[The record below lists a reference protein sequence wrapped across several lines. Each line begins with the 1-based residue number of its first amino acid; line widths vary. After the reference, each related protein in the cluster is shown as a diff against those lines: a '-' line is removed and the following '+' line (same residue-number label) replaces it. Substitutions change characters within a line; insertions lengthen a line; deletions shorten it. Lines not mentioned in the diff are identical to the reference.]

1 MKIVGYLSTII
12 IAILFTFSAQAE
24 EIKENSSD
32 RRLMTNVVEMEVLE
46 NGMVIYDWVWNDA
59 ARRLDPKYGMPV
71 EEGGYPSQGLIAQEI
86 EAEYPDAVIEDSNGY
101 LVIDIPV
108 LADND
113 ALIAQ
118 MVMEGG
124 ADVVKKKKKKRKKK
138 AKAKKKKKKKKKK
151 VAKKKKKKKK
161 PKKKKVAKKKPN
173 KSKNS
178 SGASAGA
185 ISGTTSAPKKRVL
198 SYRKEQSTEV
208 RKCKK
213 VMGKKFCIGP
223 KGRIGAGVNGKMSI
237 ATIAKASTGE
247 LGALL
252 SAKQIFTVKLFGRDV
267 KIGAKCMFSS
277 GAKTTFSHTFGAS
290 MSTPPIPSVS
300 AGDILSAV
308 ASRGKSATK
317 GAMRGARKTASIP
330 KRGDANNPAGGYA
343 GEATDSQFNKLMGA
357 AASGCEV
364 VVKPNPKVFKGIPA
378 VNIYDI
384 GVTIVMRAQNWKIN
398 QKTGKVSVKLVAM
411 AFGKLKVGNEKVKVA
426 GKKFKIPGF
435 TFNKKIA
442 NLVSMGIST

>member
-1 MKIVGYLSTII
+1 MTVLRYLSTII

-32 RRLMTNVVEMEVLE
+32 RRLMTNIVEMEVLD

-151 VAKKKKKKKK
+151 VAKKKKK

-173 KSKNS
+173 KPKKS

-213 VMGKKFCIGP
+213 IMGKKFCIGP
-223 KGRIGAGVNGKMSI
+223 KGRIGAGVNGKMSL
-237 ATIAKASTGE
+237 ATIAKR
-247 LGALL
+247 
-252 SAKQIFTVKLFGRDV
+252 V
-267 KIGAKCMFSS
+267 
-277 GAKTTFSHTFGAS
+277 
-290 MSTPPIPSVS
+290 
-300 AGDILSAV
+300 
-308 ASRGKSATK
+308 
-317 GAMRGARKTASIP
+317 
-330 KRGDANNPAGGYA
+330 
-343 GEATDSQFNKLMGA
+343 
-357 AASGCEV
+357 
-364 VVKPNPKVFKGIPA
+364 
-378 VNIYDI
+378 
-384 GVTIVMRAQNWKIN
+384 
-398 QKTGKVSVKLVAM
+398 
-411 AFGKLKVGNEKVKVA
+411 
-426 GKKFKIPGF
+426 
-435 TFNKKIA
+435 
-442 NLVSMGIST
+442 LVSLVHF

>member
-1 MKIVGYLSTII
+1 MTVLRYLSTLI

-32 RRLMTNVVEMEVLE
+32 RRLMTNIVEMEVLD

-86 EAEYPDAVIEDSNGY
+86 QAEYPDAVIEDSYGY

-124 ADVVKKKKKKRKKK
+124 ADVVKKKKKKKKKK

-161 PKKKKVAKKKPN
+161 VAKKKPN
-173 KSKNS
+173 KAKKA

-198 SYRKEQSTEV
+198 SYRKEESTEV

-213 VMGKKFCIGP
+213 IMGKKFCIGP
-223 KGRIGAGVNGKMSI
+223 KGRIGAGVNGKMSL

-364 VVKPNPKVFKGIPA
+364 VVKPNPQVFKGIPA

-384 GVTIVMRAQNWKIN
+384 GVTVVMRAQNWNIN
-398 QKTGKVSVKLVAM
+398 QRTGKVSVKLVAM

>member
-1 MKIVGYLSTII
+1 MTVLRYLSTII

-32 RRLMTNVVEMEVLE
+32 RRLMTNIVEMEVLD

-86 EAEYPDAVIEDSNGY
+86 ESEYPDAVIEDSNGY

-151 VAKKKKKKKK
+151 VAKKKKK
-161 PKKKKVAKKKPN
+161 PKKKKVAKKKAN
-173 KSKNS
+173 KPKKS

-198 SYRKEQSTEV
+198 SYNKEQSTGV
-208 RKCKK
+208 RKCSKI
-213 VMGKKFCIGP
+213 VGKKFCIGP
-223 KGRIGAGVNGKMSI
+223 KGKIGAGVKGKMSI
-237 ATIAKASTGE
+237 ATIAKAGTGE

-267 KIGAKCMFSS
+267 KIGAKCMFSN

-290 MSTPPIPSVS
+290 MSTPPIPGVRAS
-300 AGDILSAV
+300 DILSAV
-308 ASRGKSATK
+308 VSRGKSAKK
-317 GAMRGARKTASIP
+317 GPMRGARKTADI
-330 KRGDANNPAGGYA
+330 KKGDANNPAGGYA
-343 GEATDSQFNKLMGA
+343 GEATKDQFKKLMSA
-357 AASGCEV
+357 AASGCEI
-364 VVKPNPKVFKGIPA
+364 VVKPNPQVFKGIPA

-384 GVTIVMRAQNWKIN
+384 GVTITMAAQNWKIN
-398 QKTGKVSVKLVAM
+398 QKTGKVSVKLVAN

-426 GKKFKIPGF
+426 GKKYKIPGF

-442 NLVSMGIST
+442 NLVKKGIST